1 MDQFAALGSV
11 AFKVHN
17 EMRTLYYLLLPIFFM
32 ASLVIVWL
40 QHPSGS
46 PEFMDKLKRAV
57 IATLLLAGFAEITD
71 AMLFITSGVA
81 ERIDNMSG
89 LDAFLQMAGEKAQS
103 YPQSTMSLVLAFDD
117 LMMAVLSYCSF
128 AVLYCARY
136 IMVAIYHF
144 SWIFL
149 SIMAPILLLFH
160 VFSSQVT
167 INLFRSMME
176 IACWRVVWSV
186 LSVMIKALPF
196 GTWYAMDGNYLTI
209 TVMNFVIAICMVGTP
224 LVVHSLFSG
233 SFTAMAGGLSGATA
247 AVMLAAPAKVLAAK
261 KLLGGEMG
269 NLMNFGRMMNMKMGN
284 HGGGFSFGGGS
295 PPPPPPPSVSNQL
308 TSSGTMYLPSPPQ
321 KQIGNS
327 RPTLYLPPPPPRLP
341 PPRT

>member
-1 MDQFAALGSV
+1 MDQLNQFAALGSV

-17 EMRTLYYLLLPIFFM
+17 EMRDIYYMLLPVFFM
-32 ASLVIVWL
+32 ASVVIVWL
-40 QHPSGS
+40 QNPAGS
-46 PEFMDKLKRAV
+46 PEFIDKVKRAFV
-57 IATLLLAGFAEITD
+57 ATLLLAGFAEITD
-71 AMLFITSGVA
+71 AMLFITSGIA

-89 LDAFLQMAGEKAQS
+89 LDSFLQMAGEKAQS
-103 YPQSTMSLVLAFDD
+103 YPRSSMSLVLAFDD

-128 AVLYCARY
+128 AILYCARY
-136 IMVAIYHF
+136 IMVAVYHF

-160 VFSSQVT
+160 LFSSQVT
-167 INLFRSMME
+167 VNLFRSMFE
-176 IACWRVVWSV
+176 IASWKVVWSV

-233 SFTAMAGGLSGATA
+233 SFTSMAGGLSGATA
-247 AVMLAAPAKVLAAK
+247 ALMVAAPAKVLAAK

-269 NLMNFGRMMNMKMGN
+269 NLMNFGKMMNNKMGA
-284 HGGGFSFGGGS
+284 HGGGFSMGGN
-295 PPPPPPPSVSNQL
+295 PPPPPPMRDVGPRHIQAS
-308 TSSGTMYLPSPPQ
+308 TT
-321 KQIGNS
+321 
-327 RPTLYLPPPPPRLP
+327 YLPPPPPQLP
-341 PPRT
+341 SPRA

>member
-11 AFKVHN
+11 AFKLHN
-17 EMRTLYYLLLPIFFM
+17 EMRDIYYMLLPIFFM
-32 ASLVIVWL
+32 ASVAIVWL
-40 QHPSGS
+40 QNPSGS
-46 PEFMDKLKRAV
+46 PEFIDKVKRAFV
-57 IATLLLAGFAEITD
+57 ATLLLAGFAEITD
-71 AMLFITSGVA
+71 AMLFITSGIA

-89 LDAFLQMAGEKAQS
+89 LDAVLQMAGEKAQS
-103 YPQSTMSLVLAFDD
+103 YPRSSFSLVLAFDD

-128 AVLYCARY
+128 AILYCARY

-167 INLFRSMME
+167 QNLFRSMFE
-176 IACWRVVWSV
+176 IASWKVVWSV

-209 TVMNFVIAICMVGTP
+209 TVLNFVIALCMIGTP

-233 SFTAMAGGLSGATA
+233 SFTSMAAGLSGATA

-261 KLLGGEMG
+261 KLLGGELGSM
-269 NLMNFGRMMNMKMGN
+269 LNFGKNMNMKMGN
-284 HGGGFSFGGGS
+284 HGAGFTFGGNA
-295 PPPPPPPSVSNQL
+295 PPPPPMRDVGPRQL
-308 TSSGTMYLPSPPQ
+308 QAST
-321 KQIGNS
+321 I
-327 RPTLYLPPPPPRLP
+327 YLPPPPPQLP
-341 PPRT
+341 PPKA